1 MRDVSDQEAGNA
13 GYNNDERD
21 EFDVEISDLPP
32 DKRSHFLLLKLA
44 NTRRRGRMAAQT
56 FARLMLNAFAASRTS
71 DAQEEA
77 REDEQFALEIS
88 NLPPSARS
96 HYLLLKL
103 EEMKARV
110 RALLPFSPRPAGH
123 PGAPLTRPQR
133 RMRIGRAMT
142 ALGLCATLLV
152 LLIGNVPDL
161 RTRFLTLFQAPAPA
175 ATSST
180 SISSSASIFTFGT
193 DQQGVPIIVERHGL
207 PGSQARGRP
216 GPLPA
221 VCPKASNLQSFMT
234 PLDPPGVG
242 GGPIWLTGFVGPTA
256 ALVDLQPLATSLS
269 NPPGEKIG
277 WYEGVTV
284 FIQRGFS
291 GLITLRGLSQEPGG
305 QVFFAS
311 NNPLNF
317 SDTMVLD
324 SSTFHLEKVPNGSEW
339 QVTSINLIVPFAG
352 CYTLEAA
359 WPGGSWFAYFAA
371 GS

>member
-13 GYNNDERD
+13 GRENDELN

-44 NTRRRGRMAAQT
+44 NVRRRGRLAAQA
-56 FARLMLNAFAASRTS
+56 FARLILHVFAASRAS
-71 DAQEEA
+71 GAGEEP

-88 NLPPSARS
+88 DLPPSKRS
-96 HYLLLKL
+96 HYLLLRL
-103 EEMKARV
+103 AALKARW
-110 RALLPFSPRPAGH
+110 RALLPFFPRPAGQ
-123 PGAPLTRPQR
+123 PGAPLTRTQR
-133 RMRIGRAMT
+133 RVRIGRALT
-142 ALGLCATLLV
+142 TLALCAALLV
-152 LLIGNVPDL
+152 LLAGNVPDL

-175 ATSST
+175 ATST
-180 SISSSASIFTFGT
+180 SISSSISILPVGKG
-193 DQQGVPIIVERHGL
+193 QGVPIIVERHGL
-207 PGSQARGRP
+207 VGSSVRETP

-221 VCPKASNLQSFMT
+221 VCPQASNLQSFMT

-256 ALVDLQPLATSLS
+256 ALVDLQPLDTSLS
-269 NPPGEKIG
+269 SPPGQKIG
-277 WYEGVTV
+277 WYEGITV

-291 GLITLRGLSQEPGG
+291 GIIMLRGLSQEPGG
-305 QVFFAS
+305 QVLFAG
-311 NNPLNF
+311 NNVLNF
-317 SDTMVLD
+317 SDVMVLD
-324 SSTFHLEKVPNGSEW
+324 SSTFHLENVPNGSEW

>member
-1 MRDVSDQEAGNA
+1 MRDVSDQEASNA
-13 GYNNDERD
+13 GRENDELN

-44 NTRRRGRMAAQT
+44 NVRRRGRLAAQA
-56 FARLMLNAFAASRTS
+56 FAHLILHAFAASRAS
-71 DAQEEA
+71 SAQEEA

-88 NLPPSARS
+88 DLPPSSRS
-96 HYLLLKL
+96 HYLLLRL
-103 EEMKARV
+103 SALRARV
-110 RALLPFSPRPAGH
+110 RALLPFFPRPASQQR
-123 PGAPLTRPQR
+123 APLTRTQR
-133 RMRIGRAMT
+133 RVRIGRALT
-142 ALGLCATLLV
+142 TLGLCAALLV
-152 LLIGNVPDL
+152 LLAGNVPDL

-175 ATSST
+175 ATSTST
-180 SISSSASIFTFGT
+180 YSSISILPIGKG
-193 DQQGVPIIVERHGL
+193 QGVPIIVERHGL
-207 PGSQARGRP
+207 PGSPAQGTP

-221 VCPKASNLQSFMT
+221 VCPQASNLQSFMT

-256 ALVDLQPLATSLS
+256 ALVDLQPLDTSLS
-269 NPPGEKIG
+269 SPPGQKIG
-277 WYEGVTV
+277 WYEGITV

-291 GLITLRGLSQEPGG
+291 GIITLRGLSQEPGG

-311 NNPLNF
+311 NNVLNF
-317 SDTMVLD
+317 SDAMVLD
-324 SSTFHLEKVPNGSEW
+324 SSTFHLENVPNGSEW